1 MVKHLIT
8 GGCSFS
14 FGGHE
19 TGWTG
24 AVTKFLQKSNP
35 NLTYE
40 HTGYLSQGQ
49 DLIQKKVTIAVLD
62 ALEKGIKPEEILVL
76 VMWSGTSRK
85 AWYIDNSIIIEKMV
99 KGWKKFQG
107 GMSSQFLDLKNQNKN
122 FNQSNF
128 FYTQN
133 NSRFDYDSNG
143 GWYFTVDGSDCK
155 LDFVQ
160 DYYLIDRNAHGVGKV
175 HSSLEN
181 IIMLQT
187 FLKLQKVNFLYQ
199 VFMDRVY
206 QDIENY
212 KEHELIKYLY
222 CQLDQEFFIKEGM
235 FEHLHTYLPYPKE
248 SAVFMPHHDRIKL
261 DAGRGY
267 FYNDGFHPGEKG
279 AEMYC
284 NDLLFPMLDKKGYI

>member
-24 AVTKFLQKSNP
+24 NVTRHLQKSNP
-35 NLTYE
+35 DLTYE

-49 DLIQKKVTIAVLD
+49 DLIQKKVTLAVLD
-62 ALEKGIKPEEILVL
+62 ALEKGVKPEEILVL

-85 AWYIDNSIIIEKMV
+85 SWYIDNQDIIQKMT

-107 GMSSQFLDLKNQNKN
+107 GMTSQFLDLKNKNKN
-122 FNQSNF
+122 HDKNNF
-128 FYTQN
+128 FYTKN
-133 NSRFDYDSNG
+133 NSKFDYDING
-143 GWYFTVDGSDCK
+143 GWYFTVDGSDCS

-160 DYYLIDRNAHGVGKV
+160 DYYLIDKEAHGVGKI
-175 HSSLEN
+175 HSSIEN

-187 FLKLQKVNFLYQ
+187 FLQLHNIKFIHQF
-199 VFMDRVY
+199 FMDRVY
-206 QDIENY
+206 QDIENN
-212 KEHELIKYLY
+212 KDHELIGYLY
-222 CQLDQEFFIKEGM
+222 NQLDKNHTLTEGM
-235 FEHLHTYLPYPKE
+235 FEHIHTYLPYPKE
-248 SAVFMPHHDRIKL
+248 SAVFMSHHDRIKL
-261 DAGRGY
+261 DAGRDY

>member
-1 MVKHLIT
+1 MIKHLIT

-14 FGGHE
+14 FGQHIN
-19 TGWTG
+19 GWTG
-24 AVTKFLQKSNP
+24 QITRYLEKFNP

-49 DLIQKKVTIAVLD
+49 DLIQKKVTLAVMD
-62 ALEKGIKPEEILVL
+62 AFDKGIKPEEILVL

-85 AWYIDNSIIIEKMV
+85 AWYIDNSDIIEKMT

-107 GMSSQFLDLKNQNKN
+107 GMSSQFLDLKNKN
-122 FNQSNF
+122 LNLGHFFHTSND
-128 FYTQN
+128 
-133 NSRFDYDSNG
+133 SRFDYNPNG

-160 DYYLIDRNAHGVGKV
+160 DYYLIDQHTYGIGKV
-175 HSSLEN
+175 HGSLEN

-187 FLKLQKVNFLYQ
+187 FLQLHKIKFVHQF
-199 VFMDRVY
+199 FMDRVFM
-206 QDIENY
+206 DIENN
-212 KEHELIKYLY
+212 KDHDLIKYLY
-222 CQLDQEFFIKEGM
+222 TNLDQTCLIKEGM

-248 SAVFMPHHDRIKL
+248 TAVLMPHHDRIKL

-267 FYNDGFHPGEKG
+267 FATDGFHPGEKG

-284 NDLLFPMLDKKGYI
+284 RDLLFPYIHKKGYV